1 MNCYEM
7 RASHTWERQKTE
19 KFFRPLHF
27 LPVSFAFYPNPAH
40 VPPNNHIIFTGR
52 AFLLRSTIRTANVI
66 PTRGINTRN
75 FRPKVEHPRDAR
87 VSNNVYIKQSSYKQ
101 DSLIGNPRDSTQERS
116 HVDSSAYFA
125 VYKLHAYQECGVCPG
140 SKRTRIRESVP
151 PSRRR
156 SLQLVSAIKIL
167 E

>member
-7 RASHTWERQKTE
+7 RASHTWERQKPRVFFAPCT
-19 KFFRPLHF
+19 FSPSRLHSIRIRPTCHLITTSFLQNVPSSSDPRSAQQTLFRP
-27 LPVSFAFYPNPAH
+27 V
-40 VPPNNHIIFTGR
+40 
-52 AFLLRSTIRTANVI
+52 

-125 VYKLHAYQECGVCPG
+125 VYKLHAYQACGVCPG
-140 SKRTRIRESVP
+140 SRRARIRESVP

-156 SLQLVSAIKIL
+156 SL
-167 E
+167 